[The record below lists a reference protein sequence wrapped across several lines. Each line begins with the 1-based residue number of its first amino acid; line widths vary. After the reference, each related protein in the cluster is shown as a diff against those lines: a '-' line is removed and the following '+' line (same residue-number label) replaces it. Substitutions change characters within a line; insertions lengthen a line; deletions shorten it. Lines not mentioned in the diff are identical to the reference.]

1 MVFVLGIQMLLSLD
15 VSDHL
20 DCVLM
25 SLTSLMHMYDSIF
38 SHEYVSLVV
47 VVLFSL
53 SKHKKKPSNMKKLD
67 D

>member
-25 SLTSLMHMYDSIF
+25 SLISLMHMYESIF
-38 SHEYVSLVV
+38 SHEYVSLVI

-53 SKHKKKPSNMKKLD
+53 SKHKKKASNMKKLD

>member
-25 SLTSLMHMYDSIF
+25 SLISLMHMYESIF
-38 SHEYVSLVV
+38 SHEYVSLVI

-53 SKHKKKPSNMKKLD
+53 SKNKKKHQINMKKTR
-67 D
+67 